1 MTSSQKQWI
10 ESPRKN
16 HRIFRFIRWVL
27 NVSVGHETAM
37 TKPKYTP
44 RGYQTYILD
53 RVSENQ
59 ETPLLLE
66 LDCGL
71 GKRFITHQIVAEKFP
86 NTAIIIV
93 VHSSSSLVE
102 TVDYLKG
109 EYGGLEDDL
118 GELSSR
124 VRSGFRKLNLKEKR
138 VIVATPQVL
147 ASTLEKDPSVFD
159 RFKIVLVNE
168 VDTLVRRAGGRTAL
182 IFPWPTLLMYLKDKW
197 IIGMSGTLRDDHAV
211 FTKEQVEIRDE
222 LSTLKQ
228 YIPGAKVISME
239 DLYGTDIEDFLE
251 PTLLTVSKVN
261 DQKIR
266 SISKVLD
273 ELIRTTRTEIMNE
286 LQEDGNLDMVE
297 GDSRRVHLLL
307 ERLPVSDELK
317 GRYSSLLML
326 RKYVY
331 AMPPK
336 QFLRMFYGDYIKHY
350 FNVSDLRRALPTTS
364 SKVTRVLKIAKE
376 HKKTLVLTSYLEMVS
391 QTQEILEKSKLNVLT
406 ITGQTKNKG
415 EVLRSFRDDADQQ
428 VLVMSPVGER
438 DLDIPHAEVMVV
450 CDSINTIKT
459 MYQKFK
465 RTRGGLVI
473 LLAYSGTS
481 EERKIDR
488 LMNTILKR
496 YPWSTAILDSVGEKL
511 G

>member
-1 MTSSQKQWI
+1 
-10 ESPRKN
+10 
-16 HRIFRFIRWVL
+16 
-27 NVSVGHETAM
+27 M

-44 RGYQTYILD
+44 RGYQTYILN

-59 ETPLLLE
+59 DTPLLLE

-71 GKRFITHQIVAEKFP
+71 GKRFLLHQLVVEKFP
-86 NTAIIIV
+86 ETGILIV

-102 TVDYLKG
+102 TIDYLRG

-124 VRSGFRKLNLKEKR
+124 VSSGYRRMNLKEKR

-147 ASTLEKDPSVFD
+147 ATTFQKDPSVFD
-159 RFKIVLVNE
+159 RFKIVLINE

-182 IFPWPTLLMYLKDKW
+182 VFPWPTLLMYLKDKW
-197 IIGMSGTLRDDHAV
+197 VIGMSGTLRDDHAV
-211 FTKEQVEIRDE
+211 FTQEQVEIRDE
-222 LSTLKQ
+222 LTTLKE
-228 YIPGAKVISME
+228 YIPGAQVITME
-239 DLYGTDIEDFLE
+239 DLYGTDVEDFLE
-251 PTLLTVSKVN
+251 PTFLTVSTVN
-261 DQKIR
+261 DSKIR

-273 ELIRTTRTEIMNE
+273 ELIRTTRTEIMHE
-286 LQEDGNLDMVE
+286 LEEDGNLDMVD
-297 GDSRRVHLLL
+297 GDSRRVHMLL
-307 ERLPVSDELK
+307 ERLPITEELK
-317 GRYSSLLML
+317 GRYSGLLML
-326 RKYVY
+326 RKYIY

-350 FNVSDLRRALPTTS
+350 FNVNDLRRALPTIS
-364 SKVTRVLKIAKE
+364 AKVTQVLKIALE

-391 QTQEILEKSKLNVLT
+391 QIKEVLEKSNLNVLT
-406 ITGQTKNKG
+406 ITGQTRDKS
-415 EVLRSFRDDADQQ
+415 EVLRSFREDANQH

-450 CDSINTIKT
+450 CDSINTTKT

-481 EERKIDR
+481 EERKVDR
-488 LMNTILKR
+488 LLSTILKR
-496 YPWSTAILDSVGEKL
+496 YPWSTAILNSVGEKL

>member
-1 MTSSQKQWI
+1 
-10 ESPRKN
+10 
-16 HRIFRFIRWVL
+16 
-27 NVSVGHETAM
+27 M

-59 ETPLLLE
+59 DTPLLLE

-86 NTAIIIV
+86 DTGVLIV

-124 VRSGFRKLNLKEKR
+124 VRSGYRRMNLKEKR

-147 ASTLEKDPSVFD
+147 ATTFQKDPSVFD
-159 RFKIVLVNE
+159 RFKIVLINE

-182 IFPWPTLLMYLKDKW
+182 VFPWPTLLMYLKDKW
-197 IIGMSGTLRDDHAV
+197 VIGMSGTLRDDHAV
-211 FTKEQVEIRDE
+211 FTQEQVEIRNE
-222 LSTLKQ
+222 LDTLKQ
-228 YIPGAKVISME
+228 YIPGAQLISME
-239 DLYGTDIEDFLE
+239 DLYGTDVEDFLE
-251 PTLLTVSKVN
+251 PTFLTVHTVN
-261 DQKIR
+261 DSKIR

-273 ELIRTTRTEIMNE
+273 ELIRNTRMEIMQE
-286 LQEDGNLDMVE
+286 LEEDGNLDMVD
-297 GDSRRVHLLL
+297 GDSRRVHMLL
-307 ERLPVSDELK
+307 ERLPITDELK
-317 GRYSSLLML
+317 GRYSGLLML
-326 RKYVY
+326 RKYIY

-350 FNVSDLRRALPTTS
+350 FNVNDLRKAFPIISAKTTQ
-364 SKVTRVLKIAKE
+364 VLKIALE

-391 QTQEILEKSKLNVLT
+391 QIQEVLEKSNLNVLT
-406 ITGQTKNKG
+406 ITGQTRDKS
-415 EVLRSFRDDADQQ
+415 EVLRSFREDADQH

-450 CDSINTIKT
+450 CDSINTTKT

-473 LLAYSGTS
+473 LLTYSGTS
-481 EERKIDR
+481 EERKVER
-488 LMNTILKR
+488 LMDTILKR
-496 YPWSTAILDSVGEKL
+496 YPWSTAIMEPVGDKL

>member
-1 MTSSQKQWI
+1 
-10 ESPRKN
+10 
-16 HRIFRFIRWVL
+16 
-27 NVSVGHETAM
+27 M

-53 RVSENQ
+53 RVSENKD
-59 ETPLLLE
+59 TPLLLE

-86 NTAIIIV
+86 NTGIIIV

-124 VRSGFRKLNLKEKR
+124 VRSGLRRLNLKEKR

-147 ASTLEKDPSVFD
+147 ASTFDKDPSVFD
-159 RFKIVLVNE
+159 RFKIVLINE
-168 VDTLVRRAGGRTAL
+168 VDTLVRRTGGRTAL
-182 IFPWPTLLMYLKDKW
+182 IFPWPTLLMHLQDKW
-197 IIGMSGTLRDDHAV
+197 VIGMSGTLRDDHAV

-251 PTLLTVSKVN
+251 PTLLTVSTVN

-266 SISKVLD
+266 TLSKVLD

-307 ERLPVSDELK
+307 DRLPVSDQLK

-350 FNVSDLRRALPTTS
+350 FNVNDLRRALPTIS

-391 QTQEILEKSKLNVLT
+391 QIQDVLEKSKLNVLT
-406 ITGQTKNKG
+406 ITGQTRNKG
-415 EVLRSFRDDADQQ
+415 DVLRSFREDIHQH

-450 CDSINTIKT
+450 CDSINTTKT

-481 EERKIDR
+481 EERKVDR